1 MKPFLRRLALN
12 LGRPI
17 LTLLIVAAAVVAGR
31 HLWIYYQDE
40 PWTRDGRVRADIVT
54 IAPDVPGWIT
64 QIMVHDNQTVK
75 KGDVLFRI
83 DPDRFEL
90 ALAQADAVVASRKA
104 QMDEALRESTRYQ
117 RLDQLSVSKET
128 QEQRQTN
135 AEAATA
141 SYRQAVAD
149 RAVAALNLHRSVM
162 LSPVDGTVTNV
173 QLEPGDYVTTG
184 KGVMALV
191 DSDTLRVEGYFE
203 ETKLPRIHIGDR
215 VQVRLMGEP
224 RLITGHV
231 ESIAAGIADRERT
244 DTPDLLANVN
254 PTFDWVRLAQR
265 VPVRV
270 KPDIVPPGVDLVVG
284 RTATVT
290 VDPATTQTPSSAG
303 LVGTLKQAIQQD
315 WERRP

>member
-1 MKPFLRRLALN
+1 MKPFLRRLAIN
-12 LGRPI
+12 LGRPA

-31 HLWIYYQDE
+31 GLWAYYQE
-40 PWTRDGRVRADIVT
+40 APWTRDGRVRADVVT
-54 IAPDVPGWIT
+54 IAPDVPGLVT
-64 QIMVHDNQTVK
+64 EVTVRDNQPVK
-75 KGDVLFRI
+75 RGDVLFRI

-90 ALAQADAVVASRKA
+90 ALAQADAAAASRKV
-104 QMDEALRESTRYQ
+104 QMDEAEREATRYE
-117 RLDQLSVSKET
+117 RLTELSVSKEN

-135 AEAATA
+135 AASAAA
-141 SYRQAVAD
+141 AYRQAVAD
-149 RAVAALNLHRSVM
+149 RAVAQLNLRRSVVM
-162 LSPVDGTVTNV
+162 SPVDGTVTNV

-191 DSDTLRVEGYFE
+191 DRATLRVEGYFE
-203 ETKLPRIHIGDR
+203 ETKLPKIHKGDR

-224 RLITGHV
+224 RVLTGHV

-244 DTPDLLANVN
+244 DSPDLLANIN

-270 KPDIVPPGVDLVVG
+270 KPDLVPPGVELVVG

-290 VDPATTQTPSSAG
+290 VEPGTAPAQ
-303 LVGTLKQAIQQD
+303 
-315 WERRP
+315 